1 MSHIERETPSYNQ
14 LSISACM
21 RQATIQSCSKRA
33 TSNTF
38 SAHHKFRN
46 AIAVV
51 YLQFYLAVIWWQ
63 RLLLHR
69 YCGVYAQCTVRA
81 CSLSLCIVVSIC
93 VFLSVFVVSSARCGR
108 WVSLIF
114 FFVMHIFQIR
124 IRFIFQCTWN
134 MSCISFC
141 AHGPHSVWQVT
152 LLKTVCGSFYFSG
165 FCTMTRPFQFSN
177 VQHEAEIT
185 KLHGILR
192 VGEFEDVHVNA
203 QQYTRSL
210 FNR

>member
-114 FFVMHIFQIR
+114 FFCHAHFSNTNTIHFPMHLKYVMHI
-124 IRFIFQCTWN
+124 
-134 MSCISFC
+134 
-141 AHGPHSVWQVT
+141 
-152 LLKTVCGSFYFSG
+152 LL
-165 FCTMTRPFQFSN
+165 R
-177 VQHEAEIT
+177 A
-185 KLHGILR
+185 
-192 VGEFEDVHVNA
+192 
-203 QQYTRSL
+203 RST
-210 FNR
+210 